1 LYSQT
6 GRSRGAAFCAAAVAA
21 AAATG
26 SGFTWMVTP
35 LASPLTMMD
44 CDASA

>member
-6 GRSRGAAFCAAAVAA
+6 GRSRA